1 MCDHQGHWR
10 KSSASTKAPASKQF
24 SIAEDA
30 YNAFPV
36 TLKIHA
42 MPFEDYEPFTF
53 DAAGVELFG
62 MKGGNG
68 PPLLLLHGHPQTH
81 EIWHRLAGVLAQH
94 FTVIATDLRGYGA
107 SAKPPSDAQHT
118 PYSKRAMA
126 ADQVAVMRHF
136 GFERFMV
143 CAHDRG
149 ARVAH
154 RMALDFPQAVDRLM
168 LLDIAPTLA
177 MYEATDR
184 AFATA
189 YFHWFFLIQPEPLP
203 ELLIGAHPDAYVE
216 RVMGSRHAGLAPFAP
231 HALQAYRDALR
242 QPGAVHAMCEDYR
255 ASASIDLEH
264 DRADIECGKRL
275 ACPLRVLW
283 GQEGVIEQCF
293 EPLTEWRR
301 VARDVSGRALP
312 SGHYIPEEVPDELL
326 AEMLAFFEAT
336 EAA

>member
-1 MCDHQGHWR
+1 M
-10 KSSASTKAPASKQF
+10 SFEAFAPF
-24 SIAEDA
+24 R
-30 YNAFPV
+30 V
-36 TLKIHA
+36 TVQDTDI
-42 MPFEDYEPFTF
+42 F
-53 DAAGVELFG
+53 GV
-62 MKGGNG
+62 KGGAG

-81 EIWHRLAGVLAQH
+81 MIWHRVAATLANH

-107 SAKPPSDAQHT
+107 SGKPPSDAQHV

-136 GFERFMV
+136 GFEHFHV

-154 RMALDFPQAVDRLM
+154 RLALDHPDAVERMM

-177 MYEATDR
+177 MYEKTDR

-203 ELLIGAHPDAYVE
+203 ETLVGAHTDAYIE
-216 RVMGSRHAGLAPFAP
+216 RVMGNRSAGLAPFAP
-231 HALQAYRDALR
+231 EALAAYRAALA

-255 ASASIDLEH
+255 ASATIDLEH
-264 DRADIECGKRL
+264 DRADLERGNKV

-283 GQEGVIEQCF
+283 GERDRR
-293 EPLTEWRR
+293 PLLRSARR
-301 VARDVSGRALP
+301 MAPCRARRQRPRARVRALHSGRGAGRADRRTAGVLR
-312 SGHYIPEEVPDELL
+312 GARRGCLTACIAV
-326 AEMLAFFEAT
+326 
-336 EAA
+336 

>member
-1 MCDHQGHWR
+1 M
-10 KSSASTKAPASKQF
+10 SF
-24 SIAEDA
+24 E
-30 YNAFPV
+30 AFTPFRV
-36 TLKIHA
+36 TTA
-42 MPFEDYEPFTF
+42 TS
-53 DAAGVELFG
+53 GVDIFG
-62 MKGGNG
+62 VKGGSG

-81 EIWHRLAGVLAQH
+81 MIWHRCVAALARH

-107 SAKPPSDAQHT
+107 SAKPASDERHT

-126 ADQVAVMRHF
+126 ADQVEVMRHF
-136 GFERFMV
+136 GFERFLV

-154 RMALDFPQAVDRLM
+154 RMALDHTGAVERLM

-184 AFATA
+184 TFATL

-203 ELLIGAHPDAYVE
+203 ETLIGANPDVYVE
-216 RVMGSRHAGLAPFAP
+216 RVMGGRHAGLAPFAP
-231 HALQAYRDALR
+231 QALDAYRSALR

-255 ASASIDLEH
+255 ASATIDLEH
-264 DRADIECGKRL
+264 DRADIERGNKV

-283 GQEGVIEQCF
+283 GEKGVVERCF
-293 EPLTEWRR
+293 RPLDEWRK

-312 SGHYIPEEVPDELL
+312 CGHYVPEEAPELL
-326 AEMLAFFEAT
+326 VDEMLSFFEALDR
-336 EAA
+336 

>member
-1 MCDHQGHWR
+1 
-10 KSSASTKAPASKQF
+10 
-24 SIAEDA
+24 
-30 YNAFPV
+30 
-36 TLKIHA
+36 
-42 MPFEDYEPFTF
+42 MPFENYVPFTV
-53 DAAGVELFG
+53 DANGVSIFG

-81 EIWHRLAGVLAQH
+81 EIWHRLADVLAQH

-107 SAKPPSDAQHT
+107 SGKPPSDAQHL

-126 ADQVAVMRHF
+126 ADQVAIMQHF
-136 GFERFMV
+136 GFEHFMV

-154 RMALDFPQAVDRLM
+154 RMAVDFPRAVDRLM

-184 AFATA
+184 TFATA
-189 YFHWFFLIQPEPLP
+189 YFHWFLLNQPEPLP
-203 ELLIGAHPDAYVE
+203 ELLIGSQPDAYVE

-231 HALQAYRDALR
+231 HALQAYRDALK

-255 ASASIDLEH
+255 ASATIDLEH
-264 DRADIECGKRL
+264 DRADIECGNKI

-283 GQEGVIEQCF
+283 GAEGVIEKNF
-293 EPLTEWRR
+293 KALDEWRR
-301 VARDVSGRALP
+301 VARDVSGRKMPA
-312 SGHYIPEEVPDELL
+312 GHYIAEEVPDELL
-326 AEMLAFFEAT
+326 AEMLAFFEAN
-336 EAA
+336 EGA

>member
-1 MCDHQGHWR
+1 M
-10 KSSASTKAPASKQF
+10 SFEEFT
-24 SIAEDA
+24 
-30 YNAFPV
+30 
-36 TLKIHA
+36 
-42 MPFEDYEPFTF
+42 PFHV
-53 DAAGVELFG
+53 AAGDVDIFG
-62 MKGGNG
+62 VKGGSG

-81 EIWHRLAGVLAQH
+81 LIWHRCAAQLAEH

-107 SAKPPSDAQHT
+107 SAKPPSDAAHT

-126 ADQVAVMRHF
+126 ADQVAVMKHF
-136 GFERFMV
+136 SFDRFLV

-154 RMALDFPQAVDRLM
+154 RMALDYPDAVERLM

-184 AFATA
+184 TFATL

-203 ELLIGAHPDAYVE
+203 ETLIGAHPGVYVD

-231 HALQAYRDALR
+231 EALAAYRDALR

-255 ASASIDLEH
+255 ASATIDLEH
-264 DRADIECGKRL
+264 DRADIERGHKIG
-275 ACPLRVLW
+275 CPLRVLW
-283 GQEGVIEQCF
+283 GEEGVIEKCF
-293 EPLTEWRR
+293 KPLDEWRH

-312 SGHYIPEEVPDELL
+312 CGHYIPEEAPDALVT
-326 AEMLAFFEAT
+326 EMLAFFEAV
-336 EAA
+336 EQ

>member
-1 MCDHQGHWR
+1 
-10 KSSASTKAPASKQF
+10 
-24 SIAEDA
+24 
-30 YNAFPV
+30 
-36 TLKIHA
+36 
-42 MPFEDYEPFTF
+42 MPFENYVPFTV
-53 DAAGVELFG
+53 DANGVSIFG

-81 EIWHRLAGVLAQH
+81 EIWHRLADVLAQH

-107 SAKPPSDAQHT
+107 SGKPPSDAQHL

-126 ADQVAVMRHF
+126 ADQVAIMQHF
-136 GFERFMV
+136 GFEHFMV

-154 RMALDFPQAVDRLM
+154 RMAVDFPRAVDRLM

-184 AFATA
+184 TFATA
-189 YFHWFFLIQPEPLP
+189 YFHWFLLIQPEPLP
-203 ELLIGAHPDAYVE
+203 ELLIGSQPDAYVE

-231 HALQAYRDALR
+231 HALQAYRDALK

-255 ASASIDLEH
+255 ASATIDLEH
-264 DRADIECGKRL
+264 DRADIECGNKI

-283 GQEGVIEQCF
+283 GAEGVIEKNF
-293 EPLTEWRR
+293 KALDEWRR
-301 VARDVSGRALP
+301 VARDVSGRKMPA
-312 SGHYIPEEVPDELL
+312 GHYIAEEVPDELL
-326 AEMLAFFEAT
+326 AEMLAFFEAN
-336 EAA
+336 EGA

>member
-1 MCDHQGHWR
+1 
-10 KSSASTKAPASKQF
+10 
-24 SIAEDA
+24 
-30 YNAFPV
+30 
-36 TLKIHA
+36 
-42 MPFEDYEPFTF
+42 MPFENYVPFTV
-53 DAAGVELFG
+53 DANGVSIFG

-81 EIWHRLAGVLAQH
+81 EIWHRLADDLAQH

-107 SAKPPSDAQHT
+107 SGKPPSDAQHL

-126 ADQVAVMRHF
+126 ADQVAVMQHF
-136 GFERFMV
+136 GFEHFMV

-154 RMALDFPQAVDRLM
+154 RMAVDFPQAVDRLM

-184 AFATA
+184 TFATA
-189 YFHWFFLIQPEPLP
+189 YFHWFLLIQPEPLP
-203 ELLIGAHPDAYVE
+203 ELLIGSQPDAYVE

-231 HALQAYRDALR
+231 HALQAYRDALK

-255 ASASIDLEH
+255 ASATIDLEH
-264 DRADIECGKRL
+264 DRADIECGNKI

-283 GQEGVIEQCF
+283 GAEGLIEKCF
-293 EPLTEWRR
+293 KPLDEWRR
-301 VARDVSGRALP
+301 VARDVSGRKVPA
-312 SGHYIPEEVPDELL
+312 GHYIAEEVPDELL
-326 AEMLAFFEAT
+326 AEMLAFFEAD
-336 EAA
+336 EGA